1 MLNCKDMTKLISDS
15 LEHPVS
21 FRRRMEMRLHIMM
34 CRLCR
39 TFREN
44 SVLLRKVSRSLPGS
58 DVPDAKS
65 ASDADTAPLNGLAS
79 SELSPAAKRRML
91 AALNQAHRK

>member
-15 LEHPVS
+15 LEQRVS
-21 FRRRMEMRLHIMM
+21 LRRWMEMRLHIMI

-39 TFREN
+39 AFREN
-44 SVLLRKVSRSLPGS
+44 SVLLRKMARSSPDS
-58 DVPDAKS
+58 AVPDAEN
-65 ASDADTAPLNGLAS
+65 ASHADENKLTGLAS

-91 AALNQAHRK
+91 AVLNQSRRK